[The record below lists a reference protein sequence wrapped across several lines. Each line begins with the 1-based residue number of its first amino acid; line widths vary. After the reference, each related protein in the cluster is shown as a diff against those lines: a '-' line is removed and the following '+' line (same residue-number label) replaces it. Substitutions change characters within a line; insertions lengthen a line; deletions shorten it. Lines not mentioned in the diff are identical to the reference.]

1 MSKALGSSL
10 RHWSCSPHWLRF
22 RFWNCSH
29 IPECG
34 TMIKKKNAVVL
45 LTAAFLLIVLIAG
58 CTQIERDGMS
68 PIPQNSPGSWE
79 LNPYGDLQN

>member
-1 MSKALGSSL
+1 
-10 RHWSCSPHWLRF
+10 
-22 RFWNCSH
+22 
-29 IPECG
+29 
-34 TMIKKKNAVVL
+34 MIKKKNAVVL